1 MSETVEKKIRKILK
15 KRGWLSSKQIAEKT
29 SIKHR
34 TVIYNI
40 KVGWWRIMS
49 ENEKYF
55 TISGQTIHVIDED
68 KSGLYGWDNDFRTW
82 NLSRRRNRHGY
93 WG

>member
-15 KRGWLSSKQIAEKT
+15 KRGWLSSEQIAEKT

-40 KVGWWRIMS
+40 KVGW
-49 ENEKYF
+49 
-55 TISGQTIHVIDED
+55 
-68 KSGLYGWDNDFRTW
+68 
-82 NLSRRRNRHGY
+82 
-93 WG
+93 